1 MRLFQRQTR
10 SLLKSYGIMRGDSQA
25 YKPSMQDHLLSTQ
38 AQLRLKASLLQ
49 QPPSTTTPYPLLLQ
63 RHNGCTIDYRRDF
76 RQLLLSPGA

>member
-38 AQLRLKASLLQ
+38 AHFLSTQTQLRLKASLLQ

-63 RHNGCTIDYRRDF
+63 RHNGCTIDY
-76 RQLLLSPGA
+76 